1 MKGFKNLM
9 IYFFGMMGLLGL
21 SLIIWKFTKR
31 SCSVNSLGMGRKFVV
46 VDMQKLIQSSGN
58 IQKQI
63 EDLYQQTQSKI
74 QSLQHDFQTSV
85 SQYNAQSKLLDK
97 STRTRKKQELQKKMV
112 EVQQQIAQLQA
123 KAQEEHR
130 SLVQP
135 VSHQYEAVISE
146 LRKKEKISVV
156 FNKNKNEILDFDP
169 QLDWTD
175 KVMNEL
181 KKKQEK
187 KEN

>member
-21 SLIIWKFTKR
+21 SLVIWKFTKR
-31 SCSVNSLGMGRKFVV
+31 SCSVNSSGIYLGFRV
-46 VDMQKLIQSSGN
+46 VDMQKLVQSSGN
-58 IQKQI
+58 IQKQV
-63 EDLYQQTQSKI
+63 EDLNQQTHSKI
-74 QSLQHDFQTSV
+74 QGLQHDFQTSV
-85 SQYNAQSKLLDK
+85 SQYNAQYKLLDK
-97 STRTRKKQELQKKMV
+97 STRTKKKQELQKKMV

-123 KAQEEHR
+123 QAQEEHR
-130 SLVQP
+130 KLVQP
-135 VSHQYEAVISE
+135 IFHQYETVIAE
-146 LRKKEKISVV
+146 LRKKEKIPIV

-169 QLDWTD
+169 QFDWTD